1 MNKLFIFN
9 ILFICFIGT
18 ISAFDYCHKCVNA
31 GSGSKL
37 GVGPSY
43 TAGKACGFKNYRKQL
58 GCWASDVRHSK
69 CMANKCIKAD
79 KNYSNQCIVSS
90 SRTGTFCP

>member
-1 MNKLFIFN
+1 MNKSL
-9 ILFICFIGT
+9 ILAFLVICFASV
-18 ISAFDYCHKCVNA
+18 ISAFANCHKCVKA

-58 GCWASDVRHSK
+58 GCWASDVDYSD
-69 CMANKCIKAD
+69 CMAKKCIDAG
-79 KNYSNQCIVSS
+79 KNYSTQCIISS